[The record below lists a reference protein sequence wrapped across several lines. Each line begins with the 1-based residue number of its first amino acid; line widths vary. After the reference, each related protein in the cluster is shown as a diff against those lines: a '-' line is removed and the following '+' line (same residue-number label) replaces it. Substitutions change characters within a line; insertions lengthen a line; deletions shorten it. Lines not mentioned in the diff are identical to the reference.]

1 MNTKK
6 KLTNQTFIEW
16 TNKRHPIGHK
26 GLARESVAIDCQFI
40 DLLYNKYVW
49 FWLITSLEAI
59 FFSDYTFK
67 IPVSCIVD
75 RLATRSNI
83 IYILL
88 LVFLSFQECH
98 KLYAIPKETK
108 RTVIISENRKVRSI
122 PFFVST
128 TMIDRIKWSFLIESG
143 SFSFFQAFG
152 VFGLIRAIFEI
163 EVFLRELF
171 QTQNSG
177 YFILVKVVGYSQY
190 IKLINMYWK
199 QEIWSQQEIYAG
211 LENTQTIV

>member
-1 MNTKK
+1 MHFWSIIFFDDNFTWKKREHKLNTKK
-6 KLTNQTFIEW
+6 KLTNQKFIEW
-16 TNKRHPIGHK
+16 TNKRHPIVNK

-59 FFSDYTFK
+59 FFSDYTFE

-163 EVFLRELF
+163 EVFFR
-171 QTQNSG
+171 
-177 YFILVKVVGYSQY
+177 
-190 IKLINMYWK
+190 
-199 QEIWSQQEIYAG
+199 
-211 LENTQTIV
+211 